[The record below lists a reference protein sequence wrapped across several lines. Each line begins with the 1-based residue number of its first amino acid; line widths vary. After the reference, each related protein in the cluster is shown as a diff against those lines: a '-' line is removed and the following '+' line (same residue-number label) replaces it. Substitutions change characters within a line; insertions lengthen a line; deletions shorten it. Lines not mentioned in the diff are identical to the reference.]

1 MKVITMDPI
10 SITVFLEYIYSKFAV
25 TFILSIIGVSIR
37 EMLGNAKSKSDNK
50 HTRIHL
56 GKVITLTLF
65 STVVMCAAGDYIHV
79 SFSIYVLLCILFGMW
94 SRALIRIV
102 TDNRFIKTF
111 VVKFIGSISPPA
123 GQSISDALDA
133 TEEDQNEERKVIG
146 DEPKK

>member
-1 MKVITMDPI
+1 MDPI

-37 EMLGNAKSKSDNK
+37 E